1 MKAQVAVEYLIIIS
15 VAILV
20 LLPLIIYANE
30 MIRNYNEETK
40 ISLAKNAVKKLGE
53 SADWVYSQGQPA
65 KLTVEV
71 YFPEGIAQTSLENNT
86 ILLRMKILSG
96 FSDIYYNT
104 ISPLNGSIP
113 SIPGYYTVSL
123 IAYQNYVNVSW

>member
-1 MKAQVAVEYLIIIS
+1 MKAQVAIEYLIIVS
-15 VAILV
+15 VAIIV
-20 LLPLIIYANE
+20 LLPLVIYANE

-65 KLTVEV
+65 KLTTEV
-71 YFPEGIAQTSLENNT
+71 YFPEGIDQASLENNT

-96 FSDIYYNT
+96 ISDVYYST
-104 ISPLNGSIP
+104 MSPLNGSIP
-113 SIPGYYTVSL
+113 SNAGYYTISI
-123 IAYQNYVNVSW
+123 IAYQNYVNISW